1 MSEFAKQIAPV
12 SLESEMKS
20 SYLDYAMSVIVGR
33 ALPDVRDGL
42 KPVHRRVL
50 FAMDK
55 NNNAYNRSYIKSAR
69 IVGDVIGKY
78 HPHGDTAV
86 YDTIVRMAQP
96 FSMRNMLVDGQGN
109 FGSVDGDP
117 PAAMRYTEIRMAK
130 IAHRLLADINKE
142 TVDFIPNYD
151 GKESEPVVLPTLVP
165 NLLVNGSSGIA
176 VGMATNIPPHN
187 VTEAINACL
196 VQLDNQNATLDELLA
211 VMPGPDFPTGAMIN
225 GAAGIRQAYETG
237 RGKIYVRSKSH
248 TEDITGSNG
257 RQALIIDELP
267 YQVNKANLVKRIGEL
282 VKDKV
287 IEGISELRDESDKDG
302 IRVVI
307 ELSQGEVPE
316 VVLNN
321 LYRQTQLQVTYGINM
336 VALIDGRPQQLPLSE
351 IIAAFLKHRREV
363 VTRRTIFEL
372 KKAKNRTH
380 ILEGQAVA
388 LNNIDEVIEMIKQSP
403 EPAVAKERLI
413 AKAWQ
418 PGQVTDMLARAGAEN
433 SRPDGL
439 EEQYGLIDGAY
450 HLSPVQAQA
459 ILDMRLHRLTGL
471 EQEKIIDEYKEL
483 IAIIEDLLDILTN
496 PDRLVQVI
504 REELEAIRN
513 EFGDARRTEI
523 IDKHLNLTLEDL
535 IAQEELVVTWSHEGY
550 VKSQPLTAYEA
561 QRRGGRGKSAT
572 KTKDTDFVERLFVAN
587 THDTLLSFTNKG
599 KVFWIKVYDLPQ
611 AGRNAKGKPVVNLLQ
626 LEDNEKVEAVLPIKE
641 YSDEQFVFF
650 ATKNGTVKKTP
661 LSAFSNQRA
670 NGIIA
675 VNLRDGDELLDVG
688 MTAGNNDVMLFSD
701 TGKVIRFNENDV
713 RSMGRTAAGVRGM
726 RLPEDSRVVGL
737 AIVNHQ
743 TEDTPNEGDILTAT
757 VNGYGK
763 RTALSE
769 YPLRGRG
776 GQGVISIQTS
786 ERNGNV
792 VGALWVDEVDETM
805 LITNGGTLIRSRVTE
820 VSRVGRNTQGVRLIK
835 LDAKEALISIARII
849 PEDDEELDENGEV
862 IEGEV
867 ADSTDAADSED

>member
-12 SLESEMKS
+12 SLENEMKS

-55 NNNAYNRSYIKSAR
+55 NNNAYNRPYIKSAR
-69 IVGDVIGKY
+69 IVGEVIGKY

-109 FGSVDGDP
+109 FGSVDGDA

-130 IAHRLLADINKE
+130 ISHKLLADINKE

-151 GKESEPVVLPTLVP
+151 GKESEPTVLPTLVP

-187 VTEAINACL
+187 VGEAINACL
-196 VQLDNQNATLDELLA
+196 LQLDNPEATIDDLLT
-211 VMPGPDFPTGAMIN
+211 VMPGPDFPTGAIIN
-225 GAAGIRQAYETG
+225 GAQGIRQAYETG
-237 RGKIYVRSKSH
+237 RGRVFIRSKTHFETINES
-248 TEDITGSNG
+248 SG
-257 RQALIIDELP
+257 RQAIIIDELP
-267 YQVNKANLVKRIGEL
+267 YQVNKARLVERIAQL
-282 VKDKV
+282 TKDKV
-287 IEGISELRDESDKDG
+287 VEGISEIRDESDKDG

-307 ELSQGEVPE
+307 ELSSGEVPE
-316 VVLNN
+316 VILNN
-321 LYRQTQLQVTYGINM
+321 LYRQTQLQVTFGVNM
-336 VALIDGRPQQLPLSE
+336 VALLDGRPQLLSLRE

-372 KKAKNRTH
+372 RKAKNRTH
-380 ILEGQAVA
+380 VLEGLTVA
-388 LNNIDEVIEMIKQSP
+388 LNNIDEVIELIKRSP
-403 EPAVAKERLI
+403 GPAEAKAGLM
-413 AKAWQ
+413 AKAWV
-418 PGQVTDMLARAGAEN
+418 PGQVTGMLERAGAEN

-439 EEQYGLIDGAY
+439 EEQYGLHDNLY

-471 EQEKIIDEYKEL
+471 EQEKIVDEYKEL
-483 IAIIEDLLDILTN
+483 IALIEDLLDILTN
-496 PDRLVQVI
+496 PDRLIQVI
-504 REELEAIRN
+504 REELEAIRD
-513 EFGDARRTEI
+513 EFADKRRTAI
-523 IDKHLNLTLEDL
+523 IEKHLNLTLEDL
-535 IAQEELVVTWSHEGY
+535 IVQEELVVTWSHEGY
-550 VKSQPLTAYEA
+550 VKSQPLSAYEA

-572 KTKDTDFVERLFVAN
+572 KTKDTDFVEQLFVAN
-587 THDTLLSFTNKG
+587 SHDTLLSFTNKG

-626 LEDNEKVEAVLPIKE
+626 LEDGEKVEAVLPIKA
-641 YSDEQFVFF
+641 YSDDQFVFF
-650 ATKNGTVKKTP
+650 ASKKGVVKKTP

-675 VNLRDGDELLDVG
+675 VNLRDGDELLDVA
-688 MTAGNNDVMLFSD
+688 MTDGNSDVMLFSD
-701 TGKVIRFNENDV
+701 TGKVIRFNENNV

-726 RLPEDSRVVGL
+726 RLPEGSQLISLV
-737 AIVNHQ
+737 IVNHQ
-743 TEDTPNEGDILTAT
+743 TAESPNKGDILTAT

-792 VGALWVDEVDETM
+792 VGALWVDEDDETM
-805 LITNGGTLIRSRVTE
+805 LITNGGTLIRSRVAE
-820 VSRVGRNTQGVRLIK
+820 VSRVGRNTQGVKLIK
-835 LDAKEALISIARII
+835 LDSKEQLISIARII
-849 PEDDEELDENGEV
+849 PEDEEEIEDNGE
-862 IEGEV
+862 ITDSISDINSPGE
-867 ADSTDAADSED
+867 E

>member
-1 MSEFAKQIAPV
+1 MSDFAKQIAPV

-55 NNNAYNRSYIKSAR
+55 KNNAYNRPYVKSATV
-69 IVGDVIGKY
+69 VGEVMGNY
-78 HPHGDTAV
+78 HPHGDSAI
-86 YDTIVRMAQP
+86 YDTLVRMAQP

-109 FGSVDGDP
+109 YGSVDGDP
-117 PAAMRYTEIRMAK
+117 PAAMRYTECRMAK

-142 TVDFIPNYD
+142 TVDFAPNYD
-151 GKESEPVVLPTLVP
+151 GTKSEPVVLPTLVP

-187 VTEAINACL
+187 VGEAINACL
-196 VQLDNQNATLDELLA
+196 VQLDNPDASVDDFLQ

-225 GAAGIRQAYETG
+225 GAEGIRQAYETG
-237 RGKIYVRSKSH
+237 RGRVFIRSKTH
-248 TEDITGSNG
+248 FETINESNG
-257 RQALIIDELP
+257 RQALIVDELP
-267 YQVNKANLVKRIGEL
+267 YQVNKARLVERIAQL
-282 VKDKV
+282 MKDKIV
-287 IEGISELRDESDKDG
+287 EGISELRDESDKDG
-302 IRVVI
+302 IRVVM
-307 ELSQGEVPE
+307 ELGLGEVPE

-321 LYRQTQLQVTYGINM
+321 LYRQTQLQVSFGVNM
-336 VALIDGRPQQLPLSE
+336 VALIDGRPQLLSLPE
-351 IIAAFLKHRREV
+351 IIAAFLRHRREV

-380 ILEGQAVA
+380 VLEGLTVA
-388 LNNIDEVIEMIKQSP
+388 LNNIDEVIELIKRSP
-403 EPAVAKERLI
+403 GPVEAKESLM

-418 PGQVTDMLARAGAEN
+418 PGQVTGMLERAGAEN

-439 EEQYGLIDGAY
+439 EDMYGLRDNEY
-450 HLSPVQAQA
+450 KLSPVQAQA

-471 EQEKIIDEYKEL
+471 EQDKIIDEYKEL
-483 IAIIEDLLDILTN
+483 IALIEDLLDILTN
-496 PDRLVQVI
+496 PDRLIQVI
-504 REELEAIRN
+504 REELEAIKE
-513 EFGDARRTEI
+513 EFADPRRTQI
-523 IDKHLNLTLEDL
+523 IEKHLNLTLEDL

-550 VKSQPLTAYEA
+550 VKSQPLSAYEA

-572 KTKDTDFVERLFVAN
+572 KTKDSDFVEQLFIAN

-626 LEDNEKVEAVLPIKE
+626 LEDGEKVEAVLPIKE
-641 YSDEQFVFF
+641 YTDDQFVFF

-688 MTAGNNDVMLFSD
+688 MTSGSNDVMLFSD
-701 TGKVIRFNENDV
+701 TGKVIRFDENDV
-713 RSMGRTAAGVRGM
+713 RSMGRTASGVRGM
-726 RLPEDSRVVGL
+726 RLPEDSKLISLV
-737 AIVNHQ
+737 IVNHQ
-743 TEDTPNEGDILTAT
+743 TDESPNEGDILTAT
-757 VNGYGK
+757 INGFGK
-763 RTALSE
+763 RTALAE
-769 YPLRGRG
+769 YPIRGRG

-786 ERNGNV
+786 ERNGSV
-792 VGALWVDEVDETM
+792 VGAISVDEGDETM
-805 LITNGGTLIRSRVTE
+805 LITNGGTLIRSRVAE

-835 LDAKEALISIARII
+835 LDSKEQLISIARIV
-849 PEDDEELDENGEV
+849 PEDEEELEEGVEILEEG
-862 IEGEV
+862 IE
-867 ADSTDAADSED
+867 TDD